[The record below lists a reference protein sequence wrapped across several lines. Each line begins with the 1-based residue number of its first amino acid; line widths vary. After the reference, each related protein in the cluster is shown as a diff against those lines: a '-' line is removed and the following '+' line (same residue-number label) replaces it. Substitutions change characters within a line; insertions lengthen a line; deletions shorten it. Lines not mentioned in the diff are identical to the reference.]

1 MWKPMDKKIDRSDNL
16 KDKFYKL
23 ILAVLDTFL
32 ILFFMFFTAYIFMK
46 YGITDLNVVETC
58 VYSLCITIMPVIC
71 KYIVLKIEKETD
83 IKEKVTDHL
92 LHILSGYIVFLFVVS
107 ITKHTQSQ
115 MFVLVTSTM
124 ALLIMYLLFGEYSFS
139 LSIDTTSIRREKYKI
154 TKQFI
159 ENEEIHELLIDKT
172 YDEATVL
179 VTIDVFRNEKDKLD
193 INFKDIKIEKKE
205 EMIEENESDI
215 EGDK

>member
-1 MWKPMDKKIDRSDNL
+1 M

-32 ILFFMFFTAYIFMK
+32 ILFFMFFTAYVFMK
-46 YGITDLNVVETC
+46 YGITDLNVIETII
-58 VYSLCITIMPVIC
+58 YSLCITIMPVIC

-83 IKEKVTDHL
+83 IKEKVIDHL
-92 LHILSGYIVFLFVVS
+92 LHMLSGYIVFLFVIS
-107 ITKHTQSQ
+107 ITKHTQDQ
-115 MFVLVTSTM
+115 MFAFLTSTI
-124 ALLIMYLLFGEYSFS
+124 ALIIMYLLFGEYSFS
-139 LSIDTTSIRREKYKI
+139 LAIDTESTRREKSKI
-154 TKQFI
+154 TKNFI
-159 ENEEIHELLIDKT
+159 ESEEIHELLVDKT

-215 EGDK
+215 ESDK